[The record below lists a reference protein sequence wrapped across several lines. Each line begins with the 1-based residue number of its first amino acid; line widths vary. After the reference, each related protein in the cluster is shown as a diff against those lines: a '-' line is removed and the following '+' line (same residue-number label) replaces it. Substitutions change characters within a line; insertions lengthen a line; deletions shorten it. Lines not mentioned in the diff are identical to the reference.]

1 MDEAGWW
8 AALSP
13 TVRDGLAHVVD
24 VAATLLRL
32 ANATPAATSVDFR
45 DAALAPESD
54 RVRAAVLARLPDE
67 PTEFVDGET
76 VTGLAAA
83 LAIGRL
89 RPGLTA
95 LIGAHVLDA
104 WAGHRYIDYFR
115 GDRQRL
121 QVGDPLPVIGF
132 PAATLPTPAQKD
144 VLRALGQPTSRP
156 SNLTPHDD
164 RSPRL
169 RLAPPEVARFR
180 VGLRWA
186 EPHLDPITP
195 EWRFAVAATNRVVV
209 DEFSWQRYRHG
220 DRSLFYEVAP
230 RDLAQQRERLHA
242 AIDEAVRRRATVLV
256 LPELCATHALA
267 DELTASDRLAH
278 LPLVALGSFHETT
291 APATPGR
298 NRCRVLAR
306 GVELTTH
313 DKFSD
318 FHLEDEG
325 DTPDDPA
332 VRRHE
337 HLIADD
343 AVAGFDLLIAATNAV
358 VVLICKDALDTR
370 VAALVQELAPTV
382 VLVPAM
388 SPKTRPFE
396 TLAERLADVPQAF
409 TVVAVV
415 TEEHAA
421 IFGRP
426 GSKRPD
432 APPVTKRTC
441 AEPKVFVFDL
451 GGQETD

>member
-1 MDEAGWW
+1 MPCVLDE
-8 AALSP
+8 
-13 TVRDGLAHVVD
+13 LAHVVD
-24 VAATLLRL
+24 VTAALLRV
-32 ANATPAATSVDFR
+32 ANATPAATSADFR

-54 RVRAAVLARLPDE
+54 RVRAALLDRLPT
-67 PTEFVDGET
+67 PAEFVDAEALS
-76 VTGLAAA
+76 GLAAA
-83 LAIGRL
+83 LAISRL

-104 WAGHRYIDYFR
+104 WAGHRFIDFFR
-115 GDRQRL
+115 DGRPRV
-121 QVGDPLPVIGF
+121 QVGDPLPVIAF
-132 PAATLPTPAQKD
+132 PSATLPPPAQKA

-156 SNLTPHDD
+156 GNLTPLDD
-164 RSPRL
+164 RTPRL

-180 VGLRWA
+180 IGLRWA
-186 EPHLDPITP
+186 EPHLDPVAP
-195 EWRFAVAATNRVVV
+195 AWRFAAAVTNRVVE
-209 DEFSWQRYRHG
+209 DEFCWQRYHHG
-220 DRSLFYEVAP
+220 GRPLFYEVAP
-230 RDLAQQRERLHA
+230 RDVAAQRARLHD
-242 AIDEAVRRRATVLV
+242 AIDEAVRRQATVLV
-256 LPELCATHALA
+256 LPELCATQALA
-267 DELTASDRLAH
+267 DELTTSGRLAP
-278 LPLVALGSFHETT
+278 LPLVALGSFHEAT

-306 GVELTTH
+306 GVELITH

-318 FHLEDEG
+318 FHLEDAG
-325 DTPDDPA
+325 DAPGDPA

-343 AVAGFDLLIAATNAV
+343 ATAGFDLLISAANAV
-358 VVLICKDALDTR
+358 VVLICKDALDAR

-409 TVVAVV
+409 TLVAAV
-415 TEEHAA
+415 TDEHAA

-426 GSKRPD
+426 GSRRPD

-441 AEPKVFVFDL
+441 SEPKVFVFDL
-451 GGQETD
+451 GGGEVD